1 MTVCI
6 ITVLSYYRNV
16 WDERRFRVEYKVTY
30 SHPSSPLAWV
40 NKRQGVMDQDL
51 FRNTLATNGLSAGK
65 PNRARKPKRFVAF
78 LAIIICAY
86 LFYHFT
92 RG

>member
-6 ITVLSYYRNV
+6 TTVLSYYHTAWN
-16 WDERRFRVEYKVTY
+16 ERRFRIEYNVT
-30 SHPSSPLAWV
+30 SGLPSSPLAWV
-40 NKRQGVMDQDL
+40 IKRQGVMDQDL